1 MYTWWVFI
9 HLVGVFGFLTAHGVS
24 VGVAFK
30 LRRERDPQR
39 ILALNELSASSI
51 SLFYVSLGLLL
62 LGGIVAGFQGRWWGQ
77 AWIWVSL
84 GTLIATS
91 IAMFVVA
98 RPYYRRVAFVARAR
112 AGGSTAVTDEQFNAI
127 LLSHVPY
134 TLAAIGFGS
143 ILFILFLMLFKP
155 WSPASLL

>member
-1 MYTWWVFI
+1 MYNWWVFI

-62 LGGIVAGFQGRWWGQ
+62 LGGIVAGFQGRWWGHG
-77 AWIWVSL
+77 WIWVSL
-84 GTLIATS
+84 AVLIAAS
-91 IAMFVVA
+91 IAMVLVA
-98 RPYYRRVAFVARAR
+98 RPYYRRVAFVARAK
-112 AGGSTAVTDEQFNAI
+112 AGGSTAVTDEQFDAI

>member
-1 MYTWWVFI
+1 MYSWWVFLHI
-9 HLVGVFGFLTAHGVS
+9 AGVFAFLTAHGVS

-39 ILALNELSASSI
+39 ILALNELSSSSI
-51 SLFYVSLGLLL
+51 SLFYAGLGFLLF
-62 LGGIVAGFQGRWWGQ
+62 GGIVAGFMGRWWGQ

-91 IAMFVVA
+91 IAMYVIA
-98 RPYYRRVAFVARAR
+98 HPYYRRVAFVARAM
-112 AGGSTAVTDEQFNAI
+112 AGGSTAVSEEQLDEI
-127 LLSHVPY
+127 LLSHVPF
-134 TLAAIGFGS
+134 TLAGIGFGA
-143 ILFILFLMLFKP
+143 ILFILFLMIFKP

>member
-1 MYTWWVFI
+1 MYNWWVFI

-39 ILALNELSASSI
+39 ILALNELSSSSI
-51 SLFYVSLGLLL
+51 SLFYISLGVLL
-62 LGGIVAGFQGRWWGQ
+62 LGGIVAGFLGDWWDE

-84 GTLIATS
+84 AVLIATS
-91 IAMFVVA
+91 IAMYVIA
-98 RPYYRRVAFVARAR
+98 HPYYRRVAFVARAM
-112 AGGSTAVTDEQFNAI
+112 AGGSTAVTEKQLDEI
-127 LLSHVPY
+127 LLSHIPF
-134 TLAAIGFGS
+134 TLAAIGFGA

>member
-1 MYTWWVFI
+1 MYNWWVFI

-62 LGGIVAGFQGRWWGQ
+62 LGGIVAGFQGRWWGHG
-77 AWIWVSL
+77 WIWVSL
-84 GTLIATS
+84 AVLIAAS
-91 IAMFVVA
+91 IAMVLVA
-98 RPYYRRVAFVARAR
+98 RPYYRRVAFVARAK
-112 AGGSTAVTDEQFNAI
+112 AGGSTAVTDEQFDAI
-127 LLSHVPY
+127 LLSHIPY